1 MCPELLK
8 TRNSGLLKFSF
19 LLILTNK
26 IQNPII
32 MKQLIHKTAF
42 LFFAIILYNCEG
54 PTEEESWNPEL
65 PPITQIGANT
75 FGCKINGQV
84 MVPRDSR
91 VSQLGGIPTGVEYGS
106 DTDYDWIEASDRYT
120 ATGGVAIKIP
130 NLQTL
135 KVGEYEVKTIV
146 GGFASTH
153 PNIIYIQA
161 THHQGFYGSIEGTG
175 KIIITRYDDEVI
187 SGTFYCKLKNRD
199 IPDNFIEITEGR
211 FDFNKNTINTTRFR

>member
-1 MCPELLK
+1 MSPEFLK
-8 TRNSGLLKFSF
+8 TRNSGLLKFS
-19 LLILTNK
+19 LSLILSHK

-54 PTEEESWNPEL
+54 QTEEESWNPEL

-91 VSQLGGIPTGVEYGS
+91 VSQLGGIPTGVAYG
-106 DTDYDWIEASDRYT
+106 TDSEYDWIKASDRYT
-120 ATGGVAIKIP
+120 TRGGVAFKIP

-135 KVGEYEVKTIV
+135 KIGEYIVETMV
-146 GGFASTH
+146 GGYVSTNPNVVYMGASK
-153 PNIIYIQA
+153 NGY
-161 THHQGFYGSIEGTG
+161 YGSIEATG

-187 SGTFYCKLKNRD
+187 SGTFYCKLKNDHNPND
-199 IPDNFIEITEGR
+199 IIEITEGR
-211 FDFNKNTINTTRFR
+211 FDFDKNTINTTLFR